1 MNIFQFLIIFSGG
14 NLSESEAEFD
24 DPDNQVKLKEEYKN
38 RGAVNL
44 KSSTSAIRLT
54 EIGPRFKLKLIK
66 IEEGICD
73 GEVLYHDKIKKT
85 PEELEEIRNNLKL
98 KK

>member
-1 MNIFQFLIIFSGG
+1 
-14 NLSESEAEFD
+14 
-24 DPDNQVKLKEEYKN
+24 
-38 RGAVNL
+38 
-44 KSSTSAIRLT
+44 
-54 EIGPRFKLKLIK
+54 LKLIK

-85 PEELEEIRNNLKL
+85 PEELEEIRKNLKL